1 MSLGLMAVLAAIGII
16 GAIAVRVRRLMPHLN
31 VLIPW
36 LAQVGL
42 SVFCILW
49 CIIFMKISHDATEVP
64 SPMGN
69 AHHHELLPQLRRVPR
84 LHGRADEPGGLAAR
98 TEGEA
103 HLMTPS
109 PSAAATP
116 APGGPALRRL
126 LQALESTVLGQPHV
140 VADLVTAFLARGHVL
155 LEGVPGVAKTL
166 TARSIAS
173 ALGLGFTRVQFTP
186 DLMPSDILG
195 TNVFRPQD
203 NAFQLVKGPVFTEVL
218 VADEINRTPP
228 KTQAAL
234 LEAMEER
241 QVTIDGT
248 THPLP
253 PHFFVVATQNPLELE
268 GTYPLPEAQLDRFLM
283 RVRVGYPPP
292 EAELDMVRG
301 FHQREGKSALVER
314 VLDAPDPRW
323 SCRRGPRASP
333 ATSPCSP
340 TWCSSSARRA
350 PTPACG
356 WVPHRAR
363 PRRCWR
369 RPRPARPSTAADF
382 VTPDD
387 VKAVCPSVLNH
398 RLLLKAEAE
407 VEGLTADDVLRQT
420 LERVQVPR

>member
-1 MSLGLMAVLAAIGII
+1 
-16 GAIAVRVRRLMPHLN
+16 
-31 VLIPW
+31 
-36 LAQVGL
+36 
-42 SVFCILW
+42 
-49 CIIFMKISHDATEVP
+49 
-64 SPMGN
+64 
-69 AHHHELLPQLRRVPR
+69 
-84 LHGRADEPGGLAAR
+84 
-98 TEGEA
+98 
-103 HLMTPS
+103 MTSS
-109 PSAAATP
+109 PSAASAAQAP
-116 APGGPALRRL
+116 ASDS
-126 LQALESTVLGQPHV
+126 ALERLTAALEATVLGQRHV

-166 TARSIAS
+166 TARSMAS
-173 ALGLGFTRVQFTP
+173 ALGLEFSRVQFTP

-195 TNVFRPQD
+195 TNVFRPAE
-203 NAFQLVKGPVFTEVL
+203 NAFHLVKGPIFTEVL

-248 THPLP
+248 THRLAA
-253 PHFFVVATQNPLELE
+253 HFFVVATQNPLELE

-292 EAELDMVRG
+292 EAELEMVRG
-301 FHQREGKSALVER
+301 FHRREGRVAEVPR
-314 VLDAPDPRW
+314 VLDAATLEALQGHAARVACDESILSYVVKLIRETRANPRV
-323 SCRRGPRASP
+323 RLGASP
-333 ATSPCSP
+333 R
-340 TWCSSSARRA
+340 SAQALLAAAKARA
-350 PTPACG
+350 ALNG
-356 WVPHRAR
+356 
-363 PRRCWR
+363 
-369 RPRPARPSTAADF
+369 SDF

>member
-1 MSLGLMAVLAAIGII
+1 MT
-16 GAIAVRVRRLMPHLN
+16 
-31 VLIPW
+31 
-36 LAQVGL
+36 LAQ
-42 SVFCILW
+42 ST
-49 CIIFMKISHDATEVP
+49 ATGG
-64 SPMGN
+64 SPL
-69 AHHHELLPQLRRVPR
+69 ER
-84 LHGRADEPGGLAAR
+84 LTA
-98 TEGEA
+98 
-103 HLMTPS
+103 
-109 PSAAATP
+109 
-116 APGGPALRRL
+116 
-126 LQALESTVLGQPHV
+126 ALESTVLGQRQV

-166 TARSIAS
+166 TARSMAS
-173 ALGLGFTRVQFTP
+173 ALGLDFTRVQFTP

-195 TNVFRPQD
+195 TNVFRPQE
-203 NAFQLVKGPVFTEVL
+203 NAFHLVKGPVFTELL

-248 THPLP
+248 THVLP

-301 FHQREGKSALVER
+301 FHQREGKLAQVPR
-314 VLDAPDPRW
+314 VLETTTLAELQAQAARVACDDSILSYVVKLIRETRANPRV
-323 SCRRGPRASP
+323 RLGASP
-333 ATSPCSP
+333 R
-340 TWCSSSARRA
+340 SAQALLAAAKARA
-350 PTPACG
+350 ALNG
-356 WVPHRAR
+356 
-363 PRRCWR
+363 
-369 RPRPARPSTAADF
+369 SDF

-387 VKAVCPSVLNH
+387 VKNVCPSVLNH
-398 RLLLKAEAE
+398 RLILKAEAE

>member
-1 MSLGLMAVLAAIGII
+1 
-16 GAIAVRVRRLMPHLN
+16 
-31 VLIPW
+31 
-36 LAQVGL
+36 
-42 SVFCILW
+42 
-49 CIIFMKISHDATEVP
+49 
-64 SPMGN
+64 
-69 AHHHELLPQLRRVPR
+69 
-84 LHGRADEPGGLAAR
+84 
-98 TEGEA
+98 
-103 HLMTPS
+103 MT
-109 PSAAATP
+109 
-116 APGGPALRRL
+116 PALRRL
-126 LQALESTVLGQPHV
+126 LQALESTVLGQPQV
-140 VADLVTAFLARGHVL
+140 VAVLVTAFLARGHVL

-253 PHFFVVATQNPLELE
+253 AHFFVVATQNPLELE

-301 FHQREGKSALVER
+301 FHQRGGKATLVER
-314 VLDAPDPRW
+314 VLDTPTLLELQSQAASVACDDSVLAYAVRLIRETRANPRV
-323 SCRRGPRASP
+323 RLGASP
-333 ATSPCSP
+333 R
-340 TWCSSSARRA
+340 SAQALLAAAKARA
-350 PTPACG
+350 ALNG
-356 WVPHRAR
+356 G
-363 PRRCWR
+363 
-369 RPRPARPSTAADF
+369 DF